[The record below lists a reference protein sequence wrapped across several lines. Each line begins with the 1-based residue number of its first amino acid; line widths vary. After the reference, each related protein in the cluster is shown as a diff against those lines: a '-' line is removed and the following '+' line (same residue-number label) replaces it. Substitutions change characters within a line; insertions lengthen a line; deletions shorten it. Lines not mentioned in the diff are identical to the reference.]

1 MAGGKQGVRLSP
13 ESIVEAAVRIAAR
26 AEPDGLTGK
35 TLGVELGVDRSSV
48 WRHFADRDALLLAVG
63 DRLLRM
69 AVERVPDGLP
79 PRDRL
84 TCLAHRVVEVYVAH
98 PYVGAAIACRTLRGP
113 GELAAIEMML
123 AALQELGLPPDAA
136 ARLQKLFANTVL
148 SYAGM
153 LAGYAVL
160 PAHVREADERLWA
173 GTYAT
178 VSADEYPALAAHLP
192 YLAQQDEDVFDS
204 LLQTFWL
211 AAESVQATSD
221 G

>member
-1 MAGGKQGVRLSP
+1 MD
-13 ESIVEAAVRIAAR
+13 AAVRIAAR

-35 TLGVELGVDRSSV
+35 TLGVELGVDRSAV

-63 DRLLRM
+63 DRLLQM
-69 AVERVPDGLP
+69 AVDGVPGGLP
-79 PRDRL
+79 PRERL
-84 TCLAHRVVEVYVAH
+84 TCLARRVVEVYVAH
-98 PYVGAAIACRTLRGP
+98 PYIGAAIACRTLRGP

-123 AALQELGLPPDAA
+123 AAMQELGLPPGAA
-136 ARLQKLFANTVL
+136 ARLQKLFADTVL

-192 YLAQQDEDVFDS
+192 HLAQQHEDVFDS
-204 LLQTFWL
+204 LIHAFWL
-211 AAESVQATSD
+211 AAEQAQSPRD
-221 G
+221 S